1 MAWWTDLAVFSFVVA
16 LISELY
22 KGFTVIYEGITL
34 LYFRKILLFDGRFL
48 DLEMI
53 GFNQV
58 RNNLSSS
65 VWGW

>member
-1 MAWWTDLAVFSFVVA
+1 MALWTDLVVLSFVA

-22 KGFTVIYEGITL
+22 KGFTLLYEGFTL
-34 LYFRKILLFDGRFL
+34 LFCGQILLFDGGFFDR
-48 DLEMI
+48 EMI